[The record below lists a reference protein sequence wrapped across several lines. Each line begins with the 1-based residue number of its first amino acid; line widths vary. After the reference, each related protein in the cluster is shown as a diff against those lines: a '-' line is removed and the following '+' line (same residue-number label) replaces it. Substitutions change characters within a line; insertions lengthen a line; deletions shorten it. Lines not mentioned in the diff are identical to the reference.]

1 MEKTI
6 NQEICKLMVEVCNDL
21 AKYCNKKGDKNLKS
35 FLEKVSDK
43 DIDMLSSDYDD
54 NPNKLS
60 KNQIKL
66 MLDVATE
73 LYGKD
78 TFTQKQLEPFM
89 SEANVW
95 FVLEKLRREGLV
107 KIDNKGVPHRTR
119 LGHQVNKYMEKH
131 NEVTADSSQP

>member
-1 MEKTI
+1 MT
-6 NQEICKLMVEVCNDL
+6 
-21 AKYCNKKGDKNLKS
+21 NKIKNLKS

-66 MLDVATE
+66 MLDVSTE
-73 LYGKD
+73 LYGKG

-119 LGHQVNKYMEKH
+119 FGQKVNKYMEKTK
-131 NEVTADSSQP
+131 EVKPNSSQQ